1 MIFPPESILE
11 LRHELAAK
19 LEAGEFTE
27 AEVFRQALAVDP
39 NDPAALR
46 FHAFMAE
53 EAGDPASAERFG
65 RRFILSDPTSHEG
78 YLLLGRVIAD
88 PTLAGAYRA
97 LGEEKLHFD
106 PEAREDYD
114 LREDRAE
121 VSGGPAD
128 EPDAVARELEP
139 HRLIH
144 QLFAAGIDAIE
155 PALIDRIVA
164 LGAECTPL
172 LYGILNACGEDILHE
187 TDDAVVV
194 RALAL
199 LGEIGDPAA
208 LPAIAKFLALED
220 ETLGGSARW
229 AFLRIARRR
238 PAEALDVIRSL
249 TMGAEALDLAGLAQ
263 QLCLMPDVPGRK
275 EALLGLAVNLPEL
288 DEDGAALVVV
298 SMITSAVVMEGSKGE
313 LAASIEAEY
322 GGHLN
327 REARKELKAIRS
339 EIDAARDG
347 WTDEEPSIYEVAC
360 EAFEAHDEDETVVRP
375 EPKIGRNEPC
385 WCGSGKKYK
394 KCHLDSDSKR

>member
-1 MIFPPESILE
+1 MIFPPESICE
-11 LRHELAAK
+11 LRQELAAK
-19 LEAGEFTE
+19 METGELTE

-53 EAGDPASAERFG
+53 EAGDRAAAEQFG

-88 PTLAGAYRA
+88 PALAAAYRA

-106 PEAREDYD
+106 PEAREAY
-114 LREDRAE
+114 EF
-121 VSGGPAD
+121 STKPAPAPG
-128 EPDAVARELEP
+128 EPEAVARELEP

-144 QLFAAGIDAIE
+144 QLFAAGLDAVE
-155 PALIDRIVA
+155 PPLIDRIVA
-164 LGAECTPL
+164 LGAECAPL
-172 LYGILNACGEDILHE
+172 LMGVLNACGEDILRE
-187 TDDAVVV
+187 TDDALVV

-208 LPAIAKFLALED
+208 LPAIAKFVALED

-229 AFLRIARRR
+229 AFLRIARQR
-238 PAEALDVIRSL
+238 PAETVDVVRSL
-249 TMGAEALDLAGLAQ
+249 TVGAEALDLAGLAQ

-288 DEDGAALVVV
+288 DDDGRALVVV
-298 SMITSAVVMEGSKGE
+298 SMITSAYVMEGANGE
-313 LAASIEAEY
+313 LAASIEAEH
-322 GGHLN
+322 GAALN
-327 REARKELKAIRS
+327 REARKELKSIRA
-339 EIDAARDG
+339 EIDEARASWADQQ
-347 WTDEEPSIYEVAC
+347 EPSIYEVVC
-360 EAFEAHDEDETVVRP
+360 EAFEAHDESEPVVRQQ
-375 EPKIGRNEPC
+375 PKIGRNDPC

-394 KCHLDSDSKR
+394 KCHLDADSAS